1 METIREGEIV
11 AIDIGLTLAE
21 QSEFL
26 ITECCKDIKVR
37 FLELG
42 GLLADN
48 QDRALWSEHHE
59 SFKDFIELL
68 GIGSYSWVM
77 RLIDISRVVATQLL
91 TKEEV
96 LEIGVAKACLL
107 LPRAKKGKLDDDIK
121 ELAKNAPYHHLRLEL
136 GHKLKDDEV
145 EEYLLCPRCGVDIT
159 LHKGMIRRR

>member
-1 METIREGEIV
+1 MIN
-11 AIDIGLTLAE
+11 DISLTEAE
-21 QSEFL
+21 QSESL
-26 ITECCKDIKVR
+26 IAECCKDIKVR

-68 GIGSYSWVM
+68 GIGSYSWVT

-91 TKEEV
+91 TKEDV

-107 LPRAKKGKLDDDIK
+107 LPRAKKGQLDDDTK
-121 ELAKNAPYHHLRLEL
+121 ELARNAPYHDLRKEL
-136 GHKLKDDEV
+136 GYKVIDELP
-145 EEYLLCPRCGVDIT
+145 EEYIICNRCGANIPFD
-159 LHKGMIRRR
+159 KSRIRRR

>member
-1 METIREGEIV
+1 METIGEGKIV
-11 AIDIGLTLAE
+11 TIDIGLTPAE

-26 ITECCKDIKVR
+26 IADCCKDIKVR

-77 RLIDISRVVATQLL
+77 RLIDISRLVATQLL

-107 LPRAKKGKLDDDIK
+107 LPRAKKGQLDDDIK
-121 ELAKNAPYHHLRLEL
+121 ELAKNAPYHELRLGL
-136 GHKLKDDEV
+136 GHRLTEG
-145 EEYLLCPRCGVDIT
+145 ESGEYLFCPRCGVDIT